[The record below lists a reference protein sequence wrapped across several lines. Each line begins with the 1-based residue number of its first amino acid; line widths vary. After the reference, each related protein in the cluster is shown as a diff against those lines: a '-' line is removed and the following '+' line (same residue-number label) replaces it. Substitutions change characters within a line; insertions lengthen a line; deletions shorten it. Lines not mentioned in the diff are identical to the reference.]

1 MIDVHNLA
9 NRNRIRQALHLRTE
23 DLSERTVNG
32 AGFAITGAALR
43 TFITIGSTAVLAR
56 LLSPADFGHVAMA
69 TVVTEFALLLGNFG
83 IVSILIQRARIS
95 RLQLE
100 TGFWTSL
107 AIGVAMAILVF
118 AGSVPAAIFFKDPLV
133 GEILRVLSLMFIL
146 ESLTAVQV
154 VVLSRLM
161 LFRLD
166 MILQVGMVVL
176 RAGTA
181 IVFALLGFGVWSLV
195 LGSFAG
201 RLVTLLVG
209 WAFVP
214 FLPRMKVDPRF
225 LRDNWKT
232 AISYF
237 GTGVVFYLQNN
248 FDLMVVGRRLG
259 AADLGFYQGARSL
272 ADELRNRITAPIR
285 QVLFPAYAALQGDR
299 QRFQNGVRKSIRLLA
314 LVVVPVGFGMA
325 AIAEE
330 VVNLVYGAQWLA
342 MIPLLQ
348 IIAVAGA
355 VRAVFS
361 ATAPIY
367 NATNRVSLALAVSV
381 FSTVVFF
388 ASIYV
393 GSQWGSRGIAWAFL
407 AASVTSPLGAIVAF
421 RLIGLRARDVF
432 AVSFPALLAGA
443 TMWLVVEWAR
453 QVLTG
458 AHFSIQQRALIL
470 IPVGAVTY
478 LALMLLVA
486 RKTVM
491 ELVSVILDRL
501 PRRRGAQA

>member
-1 MIDVHNLA
+1 MDVHKS
-9 NRNRIRQALHLRTE
+9 RNRGRIRRAFHLRTE
-23 DLSERTVNG
+23 DLSERTLNS
-32 AGFAITGAALR
+32 AGFAVTGAALR
-43 TFITIGSTAVLAR
+43 TFITIASTAVLAR

-69 TVVTEFALLLGNFG
+69 TVVTEFALILGNLG
-83 IVSILIQRARIS
+83 IVSILIQRVRIS

-107 AIGVAMAILVF
+107 AIGAALAVLVL
-118 AGSVPAAIFFKDPLV
+118 AGSVPAALFFKDPLV
-133 GEILRVLSLMFIL
+133 GELLRVLSLMFIL

-166 MILQVGMVVL
+166 MILQVGMVLL
-176 RAGTA
+176 RAATA
-181 IVFALLGFGVWSLV
+181 IVFALFGFGVWSLV

-201 RLVTLLVG
+201 RLVTLLIG

-214 FLPRMKVDPRF
+214 FVPRMKLDLQF

-299 QRFQNGVRKSIRLLA
+299 RRFQSGARKSIRLLA

-325 AIAEE
+325 ALAEE
-330 VVNLVYGAQWLA
+330 VVTLLYGTQWLA

-367 NATNRVSLALAVSV
+367 NATNRVSLAFAVSV
-381 FSTVVFF
+381 FSTAVFF
-388 ASIYV
+388 ASIFV

-407 AASVTSPLGAIVAF
+407 AASVTSPLTAVVAF

-453 QVLTG
+453 HGLTG
-458 AHFSIQQRALIL
+458 AHFSVLQRALIL
-470 IPVGAVTY
+470 IPTGAAAYV
-478 LALMLLVA
+478 ALMLLVA

-491 ELVSVILDRL
+491 ELVSVISNRL
-501 PRRRGAQA
+501 PWRRGA